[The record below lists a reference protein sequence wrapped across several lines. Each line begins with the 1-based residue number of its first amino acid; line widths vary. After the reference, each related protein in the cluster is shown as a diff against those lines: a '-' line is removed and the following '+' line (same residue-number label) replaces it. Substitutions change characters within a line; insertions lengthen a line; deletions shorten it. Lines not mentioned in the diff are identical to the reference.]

1 MIENNRT
8 RVRGQRRFH
17 DFTRIDRSGINGT
30 VEHLFGAQHSMLIIE
45 EDNPN
50 TSDSQAAM
58 DVWQNDFTNSG
69 EVNGVCSEI
78 NSLDLRMLAAWSR
91 MPFSSDVN
99 NETFEY

>member
-45 EDNPN
+45 EDNPKHFRL
-50 TSDSQAAM
+50 TSGQ
-58 DVWQNDFTNSG
+58 G
-69 EVNGVCSEI
+69 
-78 NSLDLRMLAAWSR
+78 RLAER
-91 MPFSSDVN
+91 FHQ
-99 NETFEY
+99 FRRG